1 MSTFPLPMPVMHNAQ
16 IFPRFFTTNKKL
28 GIAYLPLDEQI
39 QALQENRTF
48 FIQES
53 LCFVLISS
61 LQDKTQCISLYNQ
74 SAVWLKKVS
83 FGGAAFDMKADAIV
97 IRGWWPSRK
106 GGRSKNKPP
115 SQPRMAPFCREESM
129 EDVMLFWTGY
139 QAKRYTWAVENY
151 FSFSPYISREFNDT
165 FAGYYFSHM
174 DPLRSNTNP
183 FDQWLLCGVNGSCTN
198 LAPMA
203 MIGGGSSEKGE
214 MTFDC
219 KGQRRNEKQGSNFK
233 WTTSN
238 VQYKIQKEVNFTA
251 PPQYVYG
258 PRFCGW

>member
-1 MSTFPLPMPVMHNAQ
+1 
-16 IFPRFFTTNKKL
+16 
-28 GIAYLPLDEQI
+28 
-39 QALQENRTF
+39 
-48 FIQES
+48 
-53 LCFVLISS
+53 
-61 LQDKTQCISLYNQ
+61 
-74 SAVWLKKVS
+74 
-83 FGGAAFDMKADAIV
+83 
-97 IRGWWPSRK
+97 
-106 GGRSKNKPP
+106 
-115 SQPRMAPFCREESM
+115 
-129 EDVMLFWTGY
+129 
-139 QAKRYTWAVENY
+139 
-151 FSFSPYISREFNDT
+151 
-165 FAGYYFSHM
+165 M

-251 PPQYVYG
+251 TP
-258 PRFCGW
+258 